1 MIEMTSIFR
10 FGGTVRS
17 ACAFGCALLILANSL
32 SAQNAVRIDP
42 ATGGMGWLTRPYQ
55 ARNVPPINLTN
66 SSRLET
72 LVRGG
77 NLYLAA
83 PDVVALAIE
92 NNIDVE
98 VQRYGPLLA
107 REVLKRAQA
116 GGALRSVGVGV
127 AQGPTSVS
135 LTGVTVNASGTSGAA
150 GSGVSSGGGITTQL
164 GPSISSF
171 DPNVSFVA
179 NFAHNTSPQSN
190 TVLTGTTALVT
201 DTRTYQAAYQQ
212 NFPFGLSTQMTYSST
227 HIGVNS
233 QFFSLNPYTNGSLDL
248 QVTQNLLQGF
258 GVAVNGRNIRVQK
271 NNLKVTDLQFKQQ
284 LITTVSAV
292 LNLYW
297 DLVGFHEDLTARKQE
312 LTTAQQLFDDN
323 KKQVELGAL
332 AEIEITRAEA
342 QLYTAKQDLLISETN
357 LLQQETV
364 LKNALSRKGIISPSL
379 IDVHIIPLDKISIPD
394 KDEDRPIDALVDEAI
409 AKRVDI
415 EQSRTNLESNHLN
428 LVGIKNSLK
437 PSLQA
442 FAELTNNGL
451 TGDLTAL
458 GQIQGAPG
466 YFVGG
471 YSNLLAQIARRNFPN
486 YSAGFSLNIP
496 LRNRAA
502 QSDYV
507 TSLIEIRQNELTL
520 QKNLNQI
527 RVDVRNAMIG
537 LQQARARYD
546 AATKARVLQERTL
559 DADKRKYALGATT
572 AYQVIQD
579 QRDYANSQSSEVQ
592 ALANYSH
599 ARISFEQAMG
609 TTLEVN
615 HVSLAD
621 AMAGAVKLEDK
632 K

>member
-1 MIEMTSIFR
+1 
-10 FGGTVRS
+10 
-17 ACAFGCALLILANSL
+17 
-32 SAQNAVRIDP
+32 
-42 ATGGMGWLTRPYQ
+42 
-55 ARNVPPINLTN
+55 
-66 SSRLET
+66 
-72 LVRGG
+72 
-77 NLYLAA
+77 
-83 PDVVALAIE
+83 
-92 NNIDVE
+92 
-98 VQRYGPLLA
+98 
-107 REVLKRAQA
+107 
-116 GGALRSVGVGV
+116 
-127 AQGPTSVS
+127 
-135 LTGVTVNASGTSGAA
+135 
-150 GSGVSSGGGITTQL
+150 
-164 GPSISSF
+164 
-171 DPNVSFVA
+171 
-179 NFAHNTSPQSN
+179 
-190 TVLTGTTALVT
+190 
-201 DTRTYQAAYQQ
+201 
-212 NFPFGLSTQMTYSST
+212 
-227 HIGVNS
+227 
-233 QFFSLNPYTNGSLDL
+233 
-248 QVTQNLLQGF
+248 
-258 GVAVNGRNIRVQK
+258 VQK

-284 LITTVSAV
+284 VITTVSAV

-312 LTTAQQLFDDN
+312 LVTAQQLFEDN
-323 KKQVELGAL
+323 KKQVELGSL

-342 QLYTAKQDLLISETN
+342 QLYTAKQDLLVSETN

-364 LKNALSRKGIISPSL
+364 LKNALSRKGIVSPSL
-379 IDVHIIPLDKISIPD
+379 IDVHVIPLDKISMPD
-394 KDEDRPIDALVDEAI
+394 KDEDRPIDALVEEAI

-415 EQSRTNLESNHLN
+415 AQSRTNIESNQLN

-458 GQIQGAPG
+458 GALQGSSG
-466 YFVGG
+466 YFAGG
-471 YSNLLAQIARRNFPN
+471 YPNLLGQIARHNFPN

-520 QKNLNQI
+520 QKNMNQI

-537 LQQARARYD
+537 LQQARARFD
-546 AATKARVLQERTL
+546 AASKARVLQERTL

-615 HVSLAD
+615 HVSVED
-621 AMAGAVKLEDK
+621 AMAGAVKTGDK
-632 K
+632 R